1 MLRHTNT
8 GRVSVLNVT
17 HFRRER
23 ERGIAVEEEKT
34 QREFSHVKKIHE
46 GLVIPVYM
54 DREEAADPRCWLATT
69 AENGL
74 LRWVEPQF
82 VDVSQE
88 AEESAHLLTADGGG
102 EVCDLDDIS
111 PRNAAHCIKWNR
123 CSKTLNCYLNSVILY
138 FSPRFMQYIQTEAPS
153 LLLDED
159 E

>member
-17 HFRRER
+17 HFRGER
-23 ERGIAVEEEKT
+23 ERGIAVEEDKNTE
-34 QREFSHVKKIHE
+34 RGEFSHVKKKKKE
-46 GLVIPVYM
+46 M
-54 DREEAADPRCWLATT
+54 KDRSFLSTRTARRPQIRGVDWLPQLK
-69 AENGL
+69 NGL

-111 PRNAAHCIKWNR
+111 PRNAAHCIK
-123 CSKTLNCYLNSVILY
+123 
-138 FSPRFMQYIQTEAPS
+138 
-153 LLLDED
+153 
-159 E
+159 

>member
-17 HFRRER
+17 HFRREG
-23 ERGIAVEEEKT
+23 ERGIAVEKEK
-34 QREFSHVKKIHE
+34 HVKTLKKKEE

-54 DREEAADPRCWLATT
+54 DCEEAADPRCCLTTT

-88 AEESAHLLTADGGG
+88 TKESAHLLTADGGG
-102 EVCDLDDIS
+102 QVCDLDDIS
-111 PRNAAHCIKWNR
+111 PWNPAHCIK
-123 CSKTLNCYLNSVILY
+123 
-138 FSPRFMQYIQTEAPS
+138 
-153 LLLDED
+153 
-159 E
+159 